1 MSGHQAELVASY
13 QVGANARELA
23 AQHGIAHTTVL
34 GLLQHHDVRDDRRGQ
49 AGQYDAG
56 VTVGSPDTLILALR
70 AKVPEKRTHDYV
82 RHGTTTL
89 FAALEIAT
97 CKGTGRCFQRH
108 TTTLLGTTMARLL
121 QSCGVSRVLM
131 PFTSP

>member
-1 MSGHQAELVASY
+1 
-13 QVGANARELA
+13 
-23 AQHGIAHTTVL
+23 
-34 GLLQHHDVRDDRRGQ
+34 
-49 AGQYDAG
+49 
-56 VTVGSPDTLILALR
+56 VGSPDTLILALR

-108 TTTLLGTTMARLL
+108 TTTLLGTTMARLPAKL
-121 QSCGVSRVLM
+121 RGVSRVLM